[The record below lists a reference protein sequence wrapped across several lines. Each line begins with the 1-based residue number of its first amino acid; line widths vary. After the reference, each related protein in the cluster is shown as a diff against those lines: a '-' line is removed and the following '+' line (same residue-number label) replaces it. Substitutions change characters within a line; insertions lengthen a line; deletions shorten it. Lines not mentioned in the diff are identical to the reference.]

1 MLRGCAQFHLSGYRR
16 IRYRLFVHLRLRRFT
31 SLNNKKDI
39 VMASTRLLTPAE
51 NAYQYPLLIK
61 QLLASGPRFAGSQEI
76 IYANKSRYTYTELQ
90 ARIGRLAN
98 ALTKAGVKAGD
109 TVAVMDWDTPRYLE
123 CFFAVP
129 MIGAVLHTVN
139 VRLSPDQIVYTMNHA
154 EDDVVL
160 IHDDFLPILDAVKDQ
175 IETVKHYIQLT
186 DNDQPA
192 AASVAVL
199 GEYEQLLAQE
209 DSHFDFPDFDEN
221 SVATC
226 FYTTGTTGKP
236 KGVMFSHRQLV

>member
-98 ALTKAGVKAGD
+98 ALTKAEVKAGD

-154 EDDVVL
+154 VDDVLLV
-160 IHDDFLPILDAVKDQ
+160 HDDCEPILEAVLNDSK
-175 IETVKHYIQLT
+175 TVKTYIQLG
-186 DNDQPA
+186 DEIA
-192 AASVAVL
+192 AKATMPNTA
-199 GEYEQLLAQE
+199 GEYEALLA
-209 DSHFDFPDFDEN
+209 SAAAKFDLPDF
-221 SVATC
+221 
-226 FYTTGTTGKP
+226 
-236 KGVMFSHRQLV
+236 